1 MHCELRLEDG
11 KANHPDRTCTLCAKG
26 EIEDEAHVLLY
37 CSAYV
42 RERSELYRK
51 IQFNTQFDL
60 NAMRGDDEWLLQIL
74 IGVGCSQR
82 QKRLYIQ
89 LEVANIC
96 SSDI

>member
-1 MHCELRLEDG
+1 M
-11 KANHPDRTCTLCAKG
+11 
-26 EIEDEAHVLLY
+26 
-37 CSAYV
+37 

-51 IQFNTQFDL
+51 IQLNTQFDL

-89 LEVANIC
+89 LEVAKYVAAMFRKRTRLLEQTQAT
-96 SSDI
+96 DL